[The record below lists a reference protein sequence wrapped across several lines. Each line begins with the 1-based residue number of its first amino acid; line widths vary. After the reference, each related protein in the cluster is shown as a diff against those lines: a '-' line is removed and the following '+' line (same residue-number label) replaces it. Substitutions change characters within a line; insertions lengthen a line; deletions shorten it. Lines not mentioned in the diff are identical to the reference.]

1 MDTDEVEGVDVL
13 FGSFLFSH
21 HGEWEM
27 FFFPIW
33 SGIYLMREYFEI
45 LKISW
50 NKELSILLRKEVE
63 ELLPW
68 LLLGRR
74 LEKQVEIIK

>member
-1 MDTDEVEGVDVL
+1 MGYLSIVIRKKADCMDTDEVEGVDVL

-45 LKISW
+45 LKIS
-50 NKELSILLRKEVE
+50 
-63 ELLPW
+63 
-68 LLLGRR
+68 
-74 LEKQVEIIK
+74 